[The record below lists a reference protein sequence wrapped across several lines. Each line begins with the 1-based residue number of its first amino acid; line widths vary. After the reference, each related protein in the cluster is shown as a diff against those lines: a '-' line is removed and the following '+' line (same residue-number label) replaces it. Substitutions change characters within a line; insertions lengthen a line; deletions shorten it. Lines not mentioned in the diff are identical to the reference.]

1 MTYKKFIDRFYGLIE
16 ISFCIYFA
24 IISIFCT
31 ILMSILALADKEIV
45 PAIGI
50 VIFGITLLI
59 ISCFTLWDANIISL
73 RADKQSCL
81 KEYLLETPFNF
92 IGAFLILTIIAIC
105 NGTFLL
111 CFISWY
117 IAKKITGIHTFSQL
131 SIRFTTRTE
140 GIVLKNFMA
149 KQIGDNL
156 SQGNWQKVVDE
167 CTIYLSHNKAFAG
180 YGYYIRANA
189 YYKLGDYV
197 NALKDMNISIADFNK
212 SIKSTK
218 WFYTNPE
225 VLDYQLGARYYT
237 RAKIYYKA
245 ENFIEAKQD
254 VNTAIKLGYN
264 ETACSKLS
272 KDIEFTLVNKAKQNV
287 NRVNVSNINT
297 DDIEDKNKREKEDKP
312 INIASCTKEELMS
325 IGEFTKDKIDKFIR
339 ERDNGMCWYDLYSF
353 CEYFEFQPHEMVE
366 LQGKLIFPAKPKSKL
381 GRRVE
386 V

>member
-1 MTYKKFIDRFYGLIE
+1 
-16 ISFCIYFA
+16 
-24 IISIFCT
+24 
-31 ILMSILALADKEIV
+31 
-45 PAIGI
+45 
-50 VIFGITLLI
+50 
-59 ISCFTLWDANIISL
+59 
-73 RADKQSCL
+73 
-81 KEYLLETPFNF
+81 
-92 IGAFLILTIIAIC
+92 
-105 NGTFLL
+105 
-111 CFISWY
+111 
-117 IAKKITGIHTFSQL
+117 
-131 SIRFTTRTE
+131 
-140 GIVLKNFMA
+140 MA

-167 CTIYLSHNKAFAG
+167 CTIYLSHNKAFAE
-180 YGYYIRANA
+180 YCYYIRANA

-218 WFYTNPE
+218 WLYTNPE

-245 ENFIEAKQD
+245 DNFIEAKQD

-264 ETACSKLS
+264 ETVCNKLS

-287 NRVNVSNINT
+287 NRGNVSNINA
-297 DDIEDKNKREKEDKP
+297 DDIGDKNKGEKEDKP

-325 IGEFTKDKIDKFIR
+325 IDEFTEDKIDKFIR
-339 ERDNGMCWYDLYSF
+339 DRENGMCWYDLYSF

-366 LQGKLIFPAKPKSKL
+366 LQDKLIFPAKPKSKL